1 MPVRTST
8 ATWHGSLKDGDGSVA
23 LGSGAFEGPYSFP
36 SRFEEGPGTN
46 PEELVGAAHAGC
58 FSMDLAARLAAAGF
72 VPTRVH
78 TEAHVHLGRD
88 DAGAAVTKIA
98 LVCRAEVAGLS
109 DEVFAEHAQAAKA
122 GCPISK
128 ALAAVPIELDASLA

>member
-8 ATWHGSLKDGDGSVA
+8 ATWRGSLKQGDGSVA

-36 SRFEEGPGTN
+36 SRFEEGSGSN
-46 PEELVGAAHAGC
+46 PEELIGAALASCYAMFLANLLATAG
-58 FSMDLAARLAAAGF
+58 S
-72 VPTRVH
+72 VPTQVH
-78 TEAHVHLGRD
+78 TEAHVHLGHD
-88 DAGAAVTKIA
+88 DSGPAVTKIV
-98 LVCRAEVAGLS
+98 LVCRAEVPGVS

>member
-8 ATWHGSLKDGDGSVA
+8 ATWRGSLKQGDGSVA

-36 SRFEEGPGTN
+36 SRFEEGPGSN
-46 PEELVGAAHAGC
+46 PEELIGAALASCYAMFLSNLLATAG
-58 FSMDLAARLAAAGF
+58 S

-78 TEAHVHLGRD
+78 TEAHVHLGHD
-88 DAGAAVTKIA
+88 DNGPAVTKIA
-98 LVCRAEVAGLS
+98 LVCRAEVPGVS
-109 DEVFAEHAQAAKA
+109 DEEFAEHAQAAKA